1 MKILSPM
8 GTLDTS
14 SYNIPNDLRASM
26 INIGVLQSLYIDTNI
41 PFDEFIRTIIINKG
55 GGFLPKPEI
64 NTISQDPMKKTD
76 LNKLLNKLSEKLDK
90 EMRYIYE

>member
-55 GGFLPKPEI
+55 GVLAQTRNKYNKPG
-64 NTISQDPMKKTD
+64 PY
-76 LNKLLNKLSEKLDK
+76 EKD
-90 EMRYIYE
+90 